1 MSRIHEAL
9 QRAGREQHAVEHGI
23 ATAPGKSLTVPIP
36 GEHLLTLKAIDLER
50 VPTYPWS
57 PSLTY
62 VPTLGDRGESIEQ
75 FRSLRSRVY
84 EFHLQNPLKTI
95 VVSSGMPGEGKTFV
109 AANLAV
115 SLARNKNQNV
125 LLIDGDLRRPSLHGI
140 LGAPAGPGLAEYLTG
155 AADLAEIIQRNE
167 PSGADASEE
176 SRPFPSLFFIGAGKN
191 SEGSAEFL
199 ASYRVEEMM
208 TALSA
213 HFSWIIIDSPPALV
227 FADAV
232 DLARTADAVLL
243 VARGASTPYDVAQ
256 RTQAAFATSRVL
268 GFVLNAV
275 RNAPNTGSYY
285 YYGRKR

>member
-9 QRAGREQHAVEHGI
+9 QRAGREQNAVENGK
-23 ATAPGKSLTVPIP
+23 AVSPGRSLTVPIP
-36 GEHLLTLKAIDLER
+36 GENLLTLKAIDIEK
-50 VPTYPWS
+50 VATYPWS

-62 VPTLGDRGESIEQ
+62 LPTLGDRGESIEQ

-109 AANLAV
+109 AANLAI
-115 SLARNKNQNV
+115 SLARNKNQRV

-140 LGAPAGPGLAEYLTG
+140 LGASATPGMSEYLTG

-167 PSGADASEE
+167 PSGAGASEG
-176 SRPFPSLFFIGAGKN
+176 SRAFPNLSFIPAGKD
-191 SEGSAEFL
+191 SDASAEFL
-199 ASYRVEEMM
+199 ASYRVEEMVA
-208 TALSA
+208 ALSA
-213 HFSWIIIDSPPALV
+213 HFTWIIIDSPPALV
-227 FADAV
+227 FADAI

-256 RTQAAFATSRVL
+256 RTQAAFGSSRIL

-275 RNAPNTGSYY
+275 RNPPTTGSYY
-285 YYGRKR
+285 YYGHKR

>member
-9 QRAGREQHAVEHGI
+9 QRASREQRIPENGN
-23 ATAPGKSLTVPIP
+23 TAASGESRTVPIP
-36 GEHLLTLKAIDLER
+36 GESVLTLKAIDLET
-50 VPTYPWS
+50 VASYTWS
-57 PSLTY
+57 PTLTSL
-62 VPTLGDRGESIEQ
+62 PTLGDRGESIEE
-75 FRSLRSRVY
+75 FRSLRSRFY
-84 EFHLQNPLKTI
+84 EFSLQSSLKTI

-109 AANLAV
+109 AANLAI
-115 SLARNKNQNV
+115 SLARNKKQDV

-140 LGAPAGPGLAEYLTG
+140 LGAPAGPGLSEYLTG

-167 PSGADASEE
+167 PPCADVSDG
-176 SRPFPSLFFIGAGKN
+176 SRAFRSLYFIAAGRN
-191 SEGSAEFL
+191 SDASAEFL
-199 ASYRVEEMM
+199 SSYRVQEMM

-227 FADAV
+227 FADAI

-256 RTQAAFATSRVL
+256 RTQAAFGSSRVL

-275 RNAPNTGSYY
+275 RNPPNTGSYY
-285 YYGRKR
+285 YYGQKR